1 MSTVFFEPR
10 SVAIVGASDRRGSLG
25 WGLTFNVL
33 SSFPGKV
40 YLVNVKGGS
49 IEGRTV
55 YRRVSDIGE
64 HVDLILIITPSKTV
78 PEVLEDAGEA
88 GAGAAIVYSS
98 GFSEAGFKDLE
109 DYTVKVARKHGM
121 RLLGPNCVGVIDSWT
136 PLNATFISMERQM
149 MPPRGSIS
157 IVSQSGA
164 LGSLIMDL
172 MGERLIGLRRFASVG
187 NAADVK
193 MWELLELFGEDPL
206 TEAVGLYF
214 ESLSEGRKL
223 IDKLSELSERKPV
236 VVLRGGASESGSRAA
251 STHVA
256 ALSAPARVVD
266 GLLRGSG
273 VLRVESMGEFIA
285 VLELLSRKLP
295 RPSKGNVIVVTN
307 TGGMGVLVSD
317 SLEFKGLRLKRLSEG
332 LEAKLREILPS
343 YVSINNPLDLS
354 GGAPTIVY
362 REAVKIILDSQE
374 AGILLVV
381 NQPQTIAMDSENFI
395 EFAGELRELNIP
407 VIVLVEGSGYSRE
420 LANHLRLRG
429 LPVAST
435 PEEAAAMVWA
445 LSASKRKR
453 LEKPPE
459 HPLEARAEAL
469 KIIEAAKREGRGV
482 LLEHEAKALA
492 RAYRLE
498 TPRGG
503 LASSV
508 DEAVALA
515 DSIGY
520 PVVAKIASPDILHK
534 SDVGGV
540 ILGLKSPRDVRSA
553 YERLREL
560 AVRFKARFTGVLVEE
575 MVPGGFEASIG
586 ALRDP
591 LLGPVVMAG
600 LGGVL
605 VELLGDVTF
614 RGAPLSVFEALE
626 MIGETR
632 LGRLVEGYRG
642 FKADARKMAEAIVNV
657 SLLIS
662 GNPEIAEVDVNPLML
677 LDDKVKALDVRVKL
691 AY

>member
-10 SVAIVGASDRRGSLG
+10 SVAVVGASDRRGSLG

-49 IEGRTV
+49 IEGRIV

-64 HVDLILIITPSKTV
+64 PVDLVLIITPSNSV

-88 GAGAAIVYSS
+88 GARAAIVYSS

-109 DYTVKVARKHGM
+109 DHVVNAARKHGM
-121 RLLGPNCVGVIDSWT
+121 RLLGPNCVGVIDGWT
-136 PLNATFISMERQM
+136 PINATFISMERQK
-149 MPPRGSIS
+149 MPPKGSIS

-193 MWELLELFGEDPL
+193 MWELLELLGEDPL
-206 TEAVGLYF
+206 TEALGLYF
-214 ESLSEGRKL
+214 ESLGEGRKL

-256 ALSAPARVVD
+256 ALSAPAKVVE

-273 VLRVESMGEFIA
+273 VLRAETMSEFIA
-285 VLELLSRKLP
+285 VLELLGRKPL
-295 RPSKGNVIVVTN
+295 RPPKDSVIVVTN

-317 SLEFKGLRLKRLSEG
+317 SLELKGLKLGRLSKG
-332 LEAKLREILPS
+332 LEAKLRGILPP

-354 GGAPTIVY
+354 GGAPTSVY
-362 REAVKIILDSQE
+362 REAVKAILDSQE
-374 AGILLVV
+374 AGVILVV
-381 NQPQTIAMDSENFI
+381 NQPQTIAMDSENFT
-395 EFAGELRELNIP
+395 EFSRELRELNVP
-407 VIVLVEGSGYSRE
+407 VIVLVEGSSYSRE
-420 LANHLRLRG
+420 LANHLRVKG

-435 PEEAAAMVWA
+435 PEEAAAMAWA
-445 LSASKRKR
+445 LLASRRGR
-453 LEKPPE
+453 LERPPE
-459 HPLEARAEAL
+459 HPPGARAEAI
-469 KIIEAAKREGRGV
+469 KVIEPARREGRGF

-492 RAYRLE
+492 RAYGLE

-520 PVVAKIASPDILHK
+520 PVVAKIVSPDVLHK

-540 ILGLKSPRDVRSA
+540 ILGLRSPGDVIEA
-553 YERLREL
+553 YEKLQGI
-560 AVRFKARFTGVLVEE
+560 AVRFKARFIGVLIEE
-575 MVPGGFEASIG
+575 MVPARFEASIG

-591 LLGPVVMAG
+591 LLGPIVMAG

-614 RGAPLSVFEALE
+614 RKAPLSIVEALE
-626 MIGETR
+626 MIGETS
-632 LGRLVEGYRG
+632 LGRLAGGYRG
-642 FKADARKMAEAIVNV
+642 FKADARKIAEAIVNAG
-657 SLLIS
+657 LLIS
-662 GNPEIAEVDVNPLML
+662 GNPEIAEVDVNPLAVL
-677 LDDKVKALDVRVKL
+677 EDEVKA
-691 AY
+691 

>member
-1 MSTVFFEPR
+1 MSTAFFEPR
-10 SVAIVGASDRRGSLG
+10 NVAVVGASDKRGSLG

-49 IEGRTV
+49 IEGRIV

-64 HVDLILIITPSKTV
+64 PVDLALIITPSNTV

-88 GAGAAIVYSS
+88 GARAAIVYSS
-98 GFSEAGFKDLE
+98 GFSEAGFKNLE
-109 DYTVKVARKHGM
+109 DHIVNVARKHGI
-121 RLLGPNCVGVIDSWT
+121 RLLGPNCVGVIDGWT
-136 PLNATFISMERQM
+136 PINATFISMERQK

-193 MWELLELFGEDPL
+193 MWELLEFFGEDPL

-223 IDKLSELSERKPV
+223 IDKLSEVSERKPV

-256 ALSAPARVVD
+256 ALSAPARVVE
-266 GLLRGSG
+266 GLLKGSG
-273 VLRVESMGEFIA
+273 VLRAETMSEFIA
-285 VLELLSRKLP
+285 ILELLGRKPP
-295 RPSKGNVIVVTN
+295 RPSKDNVIVVTN

-317 SLEFKGLRLKRLSEG
+317 SLELKGLKLGRLSGG
-332 LEAKLREILPS
+332 LEAKLRRVLPP

-354 GGAPTIVY
+354 GGAPTSIY
-362 REAVKIILDSQE
+362 REAVKTILESQE
-374 AGILLVV
+374 AGVLLVV

-395 EFAGELRELNIP
+395 EFAGELRGLNIP

-420 LANHLRLRG
+420 LANRLRLKG

-445 LSASKRKR
+445 LSASRR
-453 LEKPPE
+453 GGLERPPE

-469 KIIEAAKREGRGV
+469 KVIESVRREGREF

-492 RAYRLE
+492 RAYGLE

-508 DEAVALA
+508 NEAVALA

-520 PVVAKIASPDILHK
+520 PVVAKIVSPDVLHK

-540 ILGLKSPRDVRSA
+540 ILGLRSPEDVIDA
-553 YERLREL
+553 YEKLRRL
-560 AVRFKARFTGVLVEE
+560 AVRFKARFTGVLIEE
-575 MVPGGFEASIG
+575 MVSTRFEASIG

-591 LLGPVVMAG
+591 LLGPIVMAG

-614 RGAPLSVFEALE
+614 RKAPLSVVEALE
-626 MIGETR
+626 MIGETS

-642 FKADARKMAEAIVNV
+642 FRADARKIAEAIVNV
-657 SLLIS
+657 GLLIS
-662 GNPEIAEVDVNPLML
+662 SNPEIAEVDVNPLAV
-677 LDDKVKALDVRVKL
+677 LDDEVKALDVRVKL
-691 AY
+691 TC